1 MPLSENEPRSS
12 ESANDLEVINRNKEG
27 DFLVKHHQTGSICTI
42 VDTFAEMFTA
52 MEISPARPLLLSF
65 MVECRP
71 CFECLCGFGGVAF
84 GY

>member
-42 VDTFAEMFTA
+42 ADTFAEMFTA
-52 MEISPARPLLLSF
+52 MEISPVFPFNIDIAK
-65 MVECRP
+65 E
-71 CFECLCGFGGVAF
+71 
-84 GY
+84 

>member
-52 MEISPARPLLLSF
+52 MEISPAKPHFSVF
-65 MVECRP
+65 Y
-71 CFECLCGFGGVAF
+71 G
-84 GY
+84 

>member
-12 ESANDLEVINRNKEG
+12 ESANDLEVINRDKEG

-52 MEISPARPLLLSF
+52 MEISYAIP
-65 MVECRP
+65 EIP
-71 CFECLCGFGGVAF
+71 CLATSCSTYAPTIC
-84 GY
+84 